1 MPANTIS
8 LIGMPGAGKS
18 SIGVILAKRCG
29 LRFVDTDL
37 DIQIRAGATL
47 QEILERDGYRRLRLL
62 EQEVLMA
69 IDLEQAV
76 IATGGSVVY
85 SIDAMRRLK
94 AAGPVA
100 YLQADLATLQ
110 RRVAN
115 APPRGIACDP
125 GQDYAAVFA
134 ERTPLYQRY
143 ADLTVDASQ
152 GDAETVAGR
161 LQAMLEAR
169 HQSGTP
175 L

>member
-1 MPANTIS
+1 MPSKTIS

-37 DIQIRAGATL
+37 DLQVRAGATL
-47 QEILERDGYRRLRLL
+47 QEILERDGFRRLRQL
-62 EQEVLMA
+62 EHEVLLA
-69 IDLEQAV
+69 IDLEGAV

-85 SIDAMRRLK
+85 SADAMRRLK

-100 YLQADLATLQ
+100 YLRADLATLQ
-110 RRVAN
+110 KRVAA

-125 GQDYAAVFA
+125 ELGYAAVFA

-143 ADLTVDASQ
+143 ADITVDADR
-152 GDAETVAGR
+152 GDAETVASR
-161 LQAMLEAR
+161 LQELLQAAEFPA
-169 HQSGTP
+169 
-175 L
+175 